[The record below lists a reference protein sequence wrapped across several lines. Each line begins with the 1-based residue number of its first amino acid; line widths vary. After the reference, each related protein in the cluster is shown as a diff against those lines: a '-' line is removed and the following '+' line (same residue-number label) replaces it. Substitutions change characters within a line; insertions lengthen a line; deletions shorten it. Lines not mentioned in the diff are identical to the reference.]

1 MKVITAIYLHCR
13 PDLRDEWLTGI
24 DVDADVEDSLPQEQ
38 ALRSLVRFFNTKH
51 YGAYAP
57 LLHRRSSSGTGPAGD
72 FHSAPPLSPGGGPG
86 AASDDV
92 FPPTRS
98 MTSFDVETSFR
109 SSYGHETS
117 ADDVGDYELEDLL
130 RPRYQLDQD
139 GELETD
145 PTASRAAWDRL
156 GDILGHYDDVSDSE
170 SVESLGLMR
179 FARDTGS
186 DGSVSDLDIDEE
198 AEQRQ
203 ARSDWV
209 HMSPETITALE
220 EERNSTSPRSPRTR
234 NRRSSTGPISPALR
248 PILIDRDDDTAI
260 VDEMDGPV
268 PAEAHSGP
276 AVDEVEL
283 VYNI

>member
-1 MKVITAIYLHCR
+1 
-13 PDLRDEWLTGI
+13 
-24 DVDADVEDSLPQEQ
+24 
-38 ALRSLVRFFNTKH
+38 
-51 YGAYAP
+51 
-57 LLHRRSSSGTGPAGD
+57 
-72 FHSAPPLSPGGGPG
+72 
-86 AASDDV
+86 
-92 FPPTRS
+92 

-109 SSYGHETS
+109 SSYGHEAT
-117 ADDVGDYELEDLL
+117 DDLGDYELEDLL
-130 RPRYQLDQD
+130 HPRYQLDQD

-145 PTASRAAWDRL
+145 PASTRAAWDRL

-179 FARDTGS
+179 FTRDTGS

-209 HMSPETITALE
+209 HMRYFVSLLPRCTRLTSPTYSPETITALE
-220 EERNSTSPRSPRTR
+220 EERNSTSPRSPRAR

-248 PILIDRDDDTAI
+248 PVLIDRDDDTAT

-268 PAEAHSGP
+268 PAEPHSGA